1 MFSSVCLNQIQK
13 FVESSLMCKKAPLV
27 SSGLINQMAE
37 LKEEVLQIRR
47 EISVET
53 QKLDILADKLAE
65 TTAILKVS
73 FAPEKEISGVVPF
86 PFTTEEELDEF
97 ENSLTPEL
105 IGFYTKKISKI
116 IGSEPLSN
124 RFKFVRA
131 EDIIKNYNL
140 DGSNGK

>member
-1 MFSSVCLNQIQK
+1 MYLTEQ
-13 FVESSLMCKKAPLV
+13 
-27 SSGLINQMAE
+27 QMAE

-53 QKLDILADKLAE
+53 QKFDILADKLAE